1 MPTLSRGDTP
11 RGAPSPGAPSPGA
24 PSPGVPSP
32 GVPSPGLPLP
42 GAHSAAATPFLD
54 GRPKRLL
61 IGGQW
66 VPAASGRTFPSI
78 NPSTGEVFADVA
90 EADAQDADLAVA
102 AARAAF
108 DGPWRRMKPRE
119 RQAILWALA
128 DAVQENY
135 EELRL
140 LEALDMGSPLGR
152 SRSGS
157 APAWEAEVLRYFA
170 GWATKIHGETIPNS
184 IPGSVLSYT
193 VKEPVGVVAAIVPWN
208 RPVSNAIWKIAPV
221 LATGCTMVL
230 KPAEEASLAAL
241 RIGELLA
248 QAGVPEGVVNI
259 VTGAG
264 ETVGAA
270 LAEHGD
276 VDKVA
281 FTGSTA
287 TGRRIIRAAAGNLK
301 RVTLELGGKSPDV
314 VFADADLS
322 RAIPGAAMGV
332 FANSGQVCC
341 AGTRIFVERPI
352 YDEFVD
358 GMSAFA
364 DSLKVGNSLDPA
376 TKIGPLVSAEQL
388 DRVTGYLEVGREEGA
403 RTTAGGSRIETG
415 ELASGYFVAPTVF
428 ADVRDDMRV
437 AREEIF
443 GPVACVLPF
452 DSLAEAAARSN
463 DSTYGLAGGIWTRDV
478 GKAHRMASELR
489 TGTVWVNTMLLFDP
503 AVPFGGYKMS
513 GWGRE
518 MGEHALDEHL
528 NVKSVWIS
536 TD

>member
-1 MPTLSRGDTP
+1 MSAPHRTDTP
-11 RGAPSPGAPSPGA
+11 LVSPSPS
-24 PSPGVPSP
+24 S
-32 GVPSPGLPLP
+32 
-42 GAHSAAATPFLD
+42 PFLD

-66 VPAASGRTFPSI
+66 VEAASGRTFPSV
-78 NPSTGEVFADVA
+78 NPSTGEVIADLA
-90 EADAQDADLAVA
+90 EADAADADRAVA

-108 DGPWRRMKPRE
+108 EGPWRRMKPRD
-119 RQAILWALA
+119 RQALLWALA
-128 DAVQENY
+128 DAVQAHY

-140 LEALDMGSPLGR
+140 LEVLDMGSPIGR
-152 SRSGS
+152 RRSGS
-157 APAWEAEVLRYFA
+157 APSPAWEAEVLRYFA

-193 VKEPVGVVAAIVPWN
+193 LKEPVGVVAAIVPWN
-208 RPVSNAIWKIAPV
+208 RPVSNAVWKIAPV

-230 KPAEEASLAAL
+230 KPAEEASLVAL
-241 RIGELLA
+241 RLGELLTE
-248 QAGVPEGVVNI
+248 AGLPEGVVNI
-259 VTGAG
+259 VTGFG
-264 ETVGAA
+264 ESAGAA
-270 LAEHGD
+270 LAEHPG

-281 FTGSTA
+281 FTGSTP
-287 TGRRIIRAAAGNLK
+287 TGRRIIHAAAGNQK
-301 RVTLELGGKSPDV
+301 RVSLELGGKSPDV

-341 AGTRIFVERPI
+341 AGTRIYVERPV

-358 GMSAFA
+358 GVSAFA
-364 DSLKVGNSLDPA
+364 DGLRVGNSLDPR
-376 TKIGPLVSAEQL
+376 TKIGPVVSAEQL
-388 DRVTGYLEVGREEGA
+388 ERVTGYLEAGRAEGA
-403 RTTAGGSRIETG
+403 RITAGGRRLETEG
-415 ELASGYFVAPTVF
+415 LAQGYFVAPTVF

-452 DSLAEAAARSN
+452 DSLAEVAARSN

-478 GKAHRMASELR
+478 GKAHRLASEMQA
-489 TGTVWVNTMLLFDP
+489 GTVWVNTMLLFDP

-513 GWGRE
+513 GWGLE
-518 MGEHALDEHL
+518 MGQHSLGEYL
-528 NVKSVWIS
+528 NVKSVWIN